1 MEEIY
6 RKYDE
11 NDHYHRKSEG
21 SRAGGDAPGT
31 FNGTGGGT
39 GNKWIRSISIKK
51 SEDSV

>member
-21 SRAGGDAPGT
+21 SRAGAFLAVYREGAEVDFFFYQAAFLTALQG
-31 FNGTGGGT
+31 
-39 GNKWIRSISIKK
+39 ILI
-51 SEDSV
+51 